1 MPELITKATPEQ
13 TPNSSVIKE
22 TTAFFNRSKIPP
34 PVRLTQYDNL
44 PYIAVHLVE
53 GDEDYTV
60 PVGAAVNIRMKKPDG
75 TIVYN
80 PAFGLSADRHTAY
93 IETTTQMTV
102 CPGHVSPILEVVV
115 NSEQAGTAYLHFEI
129 ERNPVQEDDIESTD
143 EGKTVQQLAQEAQ
156 DAADAAASSASAA
169 KTSETNAAKSASTAT
184 SKASAAAT
192 SATNA
197 ANSASTATS
206 KASAAAT
213 SATQAAGSASNA
225 AGSAQQAAQSAAD
238 AQEYAEQAQQVSQ
251 GAVGYYETAAAL
263 RAAHPT
269 GQAGNWAI
277 VGETDTIWIWDTE
290 TNSWLDTSQ
299 NVNLSN
305 YYTKKQS
312 DARFAPL
319 NKVQVW
325 QVAVPASA
333 WSGSGTNYT
342 AAITVSG
349 MTAALNVVACA
360 LGSSYVGTD
369 AAEQAIAQWD
379 YLETGANTVTFHAAV
394 KPTANFGV
402 VLTTVS

>member
-44 PYIAVHLVE
+44 PFIAVHLVE

-129 ERNPVQEDDIESTD
+129 ERNPVQEDDIESMD

-169 KTSETNAAKSASTAT
+169 KTSEINSANSASTAT
-184 SKASAAAT
+184 SEASAAAT

-225 AGSAQQAAQSAAD
+225 AGSAQQAAQSAAE

-305 YYTKKQS
+305 YYTKAQS
-312 DARFAPL
+312 DERFAPL

-333 WSGSGTNYT
+333 WTGSGTNYT
-342 AAITVSG
+342 AAIALSG

-360 LGSSYVGTD
+360 LGSNYVGTD
-369 AAEQAIAQWD
+369 AAEQAMAQWD
-379 YLETGANTVTFHAAV
+379 YLETGAGTVTFHAAV

>member
-1 MPELITKATPEQ
+1 MPELITKTTPEQ
-13 TPNSSVIKE
+13 TPNSSVVKE
-22 TTAFFNRSKIPP
+22 TTAFFNRSKIPL

-44 PYIAVHLVE
+44 PFIAVHLVE

-129 ERNPVQEDDIESTD
+129 ERNPVQEDDVESMD
-143 EGKTVQQLAQEAQ
+143 EAKTVQQLAKEAQ

-169 KTSETNAAKSASTAT
+169 KTSETNAANSASTAT
-184 SKASAAAT
+184 SEASAAAT

-213 SATQAAGSASNA
+213 SAAQAAGSASNA

-305 YYTKKQS
+305 YYTKAQS
-312 DARFAPL
+312 DERFAPL

-333 WSGSGTNYT
+333 WTGSGTNYT

-360 LGSSYVGTD
+360 LGSNYVGTD
-369 AAEQAIAQWD
+369 AAEQAMAQWD
-379 YLETGANTVTFHAAV
+379 YLETGAGKVTFHAAV

>member
-13 TPNSSVIKE
+13 TPKSSVIKE
-22 TTAFFNRSKIPP
+22 TTAFFNRAEIPP

-53 GDEDYTV
+53 GDKDYTV
-60 PVGAAVNIRMKKPDG
+60 PDGAAVNIRMKKPDG

-143 EGKTVQQLAQEAQ
+143 EGKTITQLVQAAQ

-169 KTSETNAAKSASTAT
+169 KTSETNAANSASAAT

-197 ANSASTATS
+197 ENSASTATS

-299 NVNLSN
+299 NVNWPN
-305 YYTKKQS
+305 YYTKPQA
-312 DARFAPL
+312 DARLAPL
-319 NKVQVW
+319 NKVRVG

-333 WSGSGTNYT
+333 WTGSETNYP
-342 AAITVSG
+342 AAITLPG
-349 MTAALNVVACA
+349 MTAALNAVACT

-369 AAEQAIAQWD
+369 AAEQAMAQWD

>member
-1 MPELITKATPEQ
+1 MPELIKKATPEQ

-60 PVGAAVNIRMKKPDG
+60 PDGAAVNIRMKKPDG

-115 NSEQAGTAYLHFEI
+115 DSEQAGTAYLHFEI
-129 ERNPVQEDDIESTD
+129 DRNPVQEDDIESTD
-143 EGKTVQQLAQEAQ
+143 EGKTIQQLAQEAK
-156 DAADAAASSASAA
+156 DAADAAADSEDAAEDSAAAAAKSATAAASSASAA
-169 KTSETNAAKSASTAT
+169 KTSQTQAASS
-184 SKASAAAT
+184 ASAAA
-192 SATNA
+192 S
-197 ANSASTATS
+197 S
-206 KASAAAT
+206 ASAAAT
-213 SATQAAGSASNA
+213 SATQAASSASNA
-225 AGSAQQAAQSAAD
+225 AGSATAAAESAAD

-277 VGETDTIWIWDTE
+277 VGETDTIWVWDAE

-369 AAEQAIAQWD
+369 AAEQAVAQWD
-379 YLETGANTVTFHAAV
+379 YLETGAGKVTFHAAV